1 MRTAV
6 LCAAALGVLLGAQ
19 PSFAQQGGDGSK
31 QLPAAAGARD
41 AEVPPE
47 QPAGQGGK
55 LEGLP
60 IYSSDNQKVGAVK
73 SVEKNSDGSVGTLQ
87 AEIEGFLG
95 LGTSSVRLTP
105 DQFKHTGDSRRALA
119 DGGAG
124 ARRAG
129 RVLQEFRPRRG
140 GRAVALLTR
149 RPQKRRALVGGR
161 PTPAIRALGEARF
174 REGGCGSHGSQKDKP
189 SCV

>member
-1 MRTAV
+1 MRSPHLRSRAETA
-6 LCAAALGVLLGAQ
+6 ANSFPQ
-19 PSFAQQGGDGSK
+19 PQMHAS
-31 QLPAAAGARD
+31 

-47 QPAGQGGK
+47 QPAGAGGK

-105 DQFKHTGDSRRALA
+105 DQFKHTGD
-119 DGGAG
+119 
-124 ARRAG
+124 
-129 RVLQEFRPRRG
+129 RVVLSQTAAQVRGVPDASYKSFDRG
-140 GRAVALLTR
+140 GSGA
-149 RPQKRRALVGGR
+149 Q
-161 PTPAIRALGEARF
+161 
-174 REGGCGSHGSQKDKP
+174 
-189 SCV
+189 